1 MPYISIVMSVYNA
14 EKYLS
19 QAVESILSQ
28 SFSDFEFIIIE
39 DCSTDNSLQILKEYE
54 KKDSRI
60 KLIQKPEN
68 KGMKG
73 FIENLN
79 IGLKE
84 AKGRYIARMDAD
96 DISHLNRLE
105 KQVSFLDKN
114 PDIFMVG
121 SSVNL
126 IDEQSQLIKR
136 FEARELD
143 NDIKLQM
150 MKKVSMY
157 HPVIMFRNE
166 KNIKYREK
174 IYYCEDYDFYLRLIH
189 QNKNFY
195 NFPEPLLDY
204 RILKSSISRKDG
216 NFFRALFV
224 EKVKQFYSERKKTG
238 KDSYF
243 NFSPESLLNILT
255 PEIKSSQRDLIL
267 SLNTAT
273 KFEYRDIFKQIL
285 SIYSKYYDIN
295 KEVYILKKLNKLPL
309 FITKIYFS
317 LKMNKYFA
325 FIEKSMWGGVK
336 PKHTHAISYNS
347 IYRYSL

>member
-1 MPYISIVMSVYNA
+1 MPYISIIMSVYNA
-14 EKYLS
+14 EKYLP
-19 QAVESILSQ
+19 QAVESILNQ

-68 KGMKG
+68 KKMQG

-96 DISHLNRLE
+96 DISYPNRLE

-114 PDIFMVG
+114 PDIFVVG

-126 IDEQSQLIKR
+126 IDEQNQFIRKL
-136 FEARELD
+136 EAKEVD
-143 NDIKLQM
+143 SDIKHLM
-150 MKKVSMY
+150 IKKVSMY

-166 KNIKYREK
+166 KNIEYREK

-189 QNKNFY
+189 QNKKFY
-195 NFPEPLLDY
+195 NFVEPLLDY
-204 RILKSSISRKDG
+204 RILQSSISRKDG

-224 EKVKQFYSERKKTG
+224 EKVKQFYNERKRTG
-238 KDSYF
+238 KDSYL
-243 NFSPESLLNILT
+243 NFSPENLLNILST
-255 PEIKSSQRDLIL
+255 EMKSSQKDLMF

-273 KFEYRDIFKQIL
+273 KFGYRNIFKQIL
-285 SIYSKYYDIN
+285 YIYSKYYNIN
-295 KEVYILKKLNKLPL
+295 KEVYILKKLNNLPL

-325 FIEKSMWGGVK
+325 FIEKRCMGGGK
-336 PKHTHAISYNS
+336 T
-347 IYRYSL
+347 